1 MALSC
6 RYVDDVV
13 IEAPF
18 IITEDLIKS
27 LNISNVIHVVT
38 EEDAVSNEHAHIDPY
53 SVPKQMGIYLELEK
67 NADELTV
74 EKIAMR
80 VLKNKEALQIK
91 FSKKSA
97 SEEAYY
103 ENKKAGI
110 VE

>member
-13 IEAPF
+13 IEAPY

-27 LNISNVIHVVT
+27 LNISNVVNVLT
-38 EEDAVSNEHAHIDPY
+38 EEDAASIEHSHIDPY

-67 NADELTV
+67 IPDELTV

-80 VLKNKEALQIK
+80 VLKNKEAL
-91 FSKKSA
+91 
-97 SEEAYY
+97 
-103 ENKKAGI
+103 
-110 VE
+110 